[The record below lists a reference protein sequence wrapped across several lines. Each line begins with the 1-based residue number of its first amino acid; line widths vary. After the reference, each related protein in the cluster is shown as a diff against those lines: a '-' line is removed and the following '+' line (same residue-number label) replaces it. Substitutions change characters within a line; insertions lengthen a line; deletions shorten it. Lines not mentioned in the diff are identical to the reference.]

1 MNARVKKGFGIG
13 VAAMAAVLAL
23 SVGTSSAIVN
33 AEVDGVARFGGG
45 AVVQA
50 VVDLTCDSGNN
61 AFVSVNISQAQA
73 GTSQFP
79 AGTAFGSGSTSFAG
93 VPCTGGEQDVTVTV
107 FATGFFG
114 GGRPFKLGGAICEVS
129 AFAGPDSTDQ
139 VSSCRIK
146 GSLPLT

>member
-1 MNARVKKGFGIG
+1 MNTRVKKGFGIG

-50 VVDLTCDSGNN
+50 VVDLTCNN
-61 AFVSVNISQAQA
+61 GEFATVSVGISQAQA

-79 AGTAFGSGSTSFAG
+79 AGTATGFGGTPFFG

-107 FATGFFG
+107 FASSFS
-114 GGRPFKLGGAICEVS
+114 GRPFKLGGAICEVS
-129 AFAGPDSTDQ
+129 AFTTNGDNTDQ